1 MENKILLFIAI
12 FLFSFSISKCQEEY
26 MVGSSHVSVE
36 PDSTLFSVALSG
48 YGYPAEG
55 RFSIEWIFRGNAP
68 GKISAI
74 TGLDGKLF
82 VADSNHVLWSGALSG
97 ENVSWEKIGT
107 ADGITALAGMNGRI
121 YALNDKGELLT
132 RKSIQPNVRWKKIA
146 GDTHGKTLAAL
157 DGKLYATNDKE
168 ELMQMN
174 PLKHKKHWIK
184 IGRIND
190 VRSLTSQ
197 GERLFAINEADTL
210 WNIQPYKSGAPWT
223 EIGRHNGITFN
234 IHIKQIAVLNNR
246 LFAVCRDNKLYIGQH
261 STDGNLSATAFAIKR
276 NDKMVVLLGV
286 DLTGFDYS
294 LTDEVKAV
302 VSRERNIPK
311 SAILINASHTHFS
324 PSAQA
329 YSSWADY
336 LQHPDSLYLNSILKK
351 AMVKAIENAM
361 DNMVPSDLFFGRGTT
376 DIGMNRSANDPEY
389 PHDKTLDVLEARN
402 NAGKIAGLLFL
413 TGCHVVFN
421 SEGREGYTI
430 SANFP
435 AITRNIIEE
444 KTGTNAIFIQ
454 GCGGDINPRSLEHKE
469 TGRQLA
475 DDIFKVMNEKMTKIT
490 GDISYSFDTLKIP
503 IKPVFPVKLDTNGI
517 PSNAIKRAVNES
529 SLRQFKNDNLP
540 NTGDIYARRNVKW
553 ADIMLGMYK
562 KGTVPSTVPEY
573 VQIIDF
579 GNWKLIGLSREVVNE
594 YGPAIRNIWPGKIVS
609 VAGYSNDVASYLP
622 NKWHI
627 VNHLY
632 EGYDSFF
639 WYGQPGLPVENV
651 FDIIISGIK
660 SLKH

>member
-1 MENKILLFIAI
+1 MENKILILIAI
-12 FLFSFSISKCQEEY
+12 FLFSFSISKGQKEY
-26 MVGSSHVSVE
+26 MVGSSNVSIE

-55 RFSIEWIFRGNAP
+55 RFSVEWIYRGNTP
-68 GKISAI
+68 GNISAI
-74 TGLDGKLF
+74 TSLAGKF
-82 VADSNHVLWSGALSG
+82 VASDSNHILWTGTASG

-107 ADGITALAGMNGRI
+107 ADGIRALAGMNGRI
-121 YALNDKGELLT
+121 YALNDDGNLLM
-132 RKSIQPNVRWKKIA
+132 RKSIHPKARWEIIA
-146 GDTHGKTLAAL
+146 GNAHVKTLAAL
-157 DGKLYATNDKE
+157 GGKLYATNDKE
-168 ELMQMN
+168 ELLEMN
-174 PLKHKKHWIK
+174 PSQPIKHWKK
-184 IGRIND
+184 ISRANN
-190 VRSLTSQ
+190 VRSMTSQ
-197 GERLFAINEADTL
+197 GKRLFAINDRDTL
-210 WNIQPYKSGAPWT
+210 WNIQPYRNGVPWA

-234 IHIKQIAVLNNR
+234 IHLKQIAVLNNR
-246 LFAVCRDNKLYIGQH
+246 LFAVSRDNKLYISQH
-261 STDGNLSATAFAIKR
+261 STDGNLSATAFAVKR
-276 NDKMVVLLGV
+276 KSKSIVLVGV

-294 LTDEVKAV
+294 LTDEVKDII
-302 VSRERNIPK
+302 SRTRNIPK

-351 AMVKAIENAM
+351 AMVNAIEDAM
-361 DNMVPSDLFFGRGTT
+361 DNMVPSDLFFGRGST
-376 DIGMNRSANDPEY
+376 DIGMNRSAKNSEY

-402 NAGKIAGLLFL
+402 LAGKIAGILFL

-435 AITRNIIEE
+435 AVTRNIIKE

-454 GCGGDINPRSLEHKE
+454 GCAGDINPRSLEHKE

-475 DDIFKVMNEKMTKIT
+475 DDIFKVMNGKMTKIT
-490 GDISYSFDTLKIP
+490 GDISFSFDTLNIP

-517 PSNAIKRAVNES
+517 PLNSIKSMVDEG
-529 SLRQFKNDNLP
+529 SLEQFKNDNAP
-540 NTGDIYARRNVKW
+540 DTGDIYARRNIKW
-553 ADIMLGMYK
+553 ADIMLSMYR
-562 KGTVPSTVPEY
+562 KGTVPLTVPEY
-573 VQIIDF
+573 IQIIDF
-579 GNWKLIGLSREVVNE
+579 GNWKLVGLSREVVTE

-609 VAGYSNDVASYLP
+609 VAGYCNDVASYLP
-622 NKWHI
+622 NNWHI